1 MDAPATTVLTEA
13 DLLKLGA
20 QGLRFEVIDGEVVEM
35 SPVGVRHA
43 MVAGNAYD
51 VLKPHVTANKLGYIF
66 MDGLIYVLHV
76 DPVTGIRKA
85 RIPDTSFVRK
95 GRLPK
100 DFDLSRPF
108 PGAPDL
114 AIEVVSPEETAD
126 ELLAKIRDY
135 FAYGTEQ
142 VWVLY
147 PNQIELHQHIQGEKG
162 SHVYTEGDTI
172 DGGSLLP
179 GLTIAVKDLFT
190 IPEEE

>member
-1 MDAPATTVLTEA
+1 MDVPVTTILTEA

-20 QGLRFEVIDGEVVEM
+20 QGLRFEVINGEIVEM
-35 SPVGVRHA
+35 SPVGIRHA
-43 MVAGNAYD
+43 IVAGNAYD
-51 VLKPHVTANKLGYIF
+51 VLKPHVTTNKLGYVF
-66 MDGLIYVLHV
+66 MDSLIYVLDV
-76 DPVTGIRKA
+76 DPVTGVRKT

-114 AIEVVSPEETAD
+114 AIEVVSPDETAD
-126 ELLAKIRDY
+126 DLLSKIRDY

-147 PNQIELHQHIQGEKG
+147 PNPRELHQHIRGEKG
-162 SHVYTEGDTI
+162 NHVYTKEDTI
-172 DGGSLLP
+172 SGGSLLP
-179 GLTIAVKDLFT
+179 GLTIAIKDLFVE
-190 IPEEE
+190 PEE